1 MKILSLSVSRSSESG
16 YQSANKSDEYIIEGI
31 TSHNDKILGKIYKE
45 YHQKIKKMVYSF
57 HNTALDPDEI
67 FQEGLTRAVINIREG
82 KFRGESSFS
91 TYLNSICRH
100 ICLKEMARHKS
111 VPISGYEQFNEN
123 DAIDFDAIAKLLQ
136 VRNRLENKC
145 RTIIDM
151 RFGFGETN
159 KEKGSS
165 FEAIASNLDI
175 TVENARQRFKRCLDK
190 LREYILGNTE
200 LINLLQ
206 P

>member
-1 MKILSLSVSRSSESG
+1 MKILPFGMSRSLESG
-16 YQSANKSDEYIIEGI
+16 YHSTNKSNESIIEGI
-31 TSHNDKILGKIYKE
+31 ISHNDIMLGKIYKE

-82 KFRGESSFS
+82 KFRGDSSFS
-91 TYLNSICRH
+91 TYLNSICRN
-100 ICLKEMARHKS
+100 ICLKEIARHKN
-111 VPISGYEQFNEN
+111 VPITGNEN
-123 DAIDFDAIAKLLQ
+123 LTENEGIDFESLNQILQ
-136 VRNRLENKC
+136 IRSQLENKC
-145 RTIIDM
+145 RAIIDM

-159 KEKGSS
+159 EEKTAS
-165 FEAIASNLDI
+165 FETIASVLDI

-190 LREYILGNTE
+190 LKEFILGNPE
-200 LINLLQ
+200 LKNLLQ

>member
-1 MKILSLSVSRSSESG
+1 MKILPFGLSRSSEPG
-16 YQSANKSDEYIIEGI
+16 YHSTNKSDESIIDGI
-31 TSHNDKILGKIYKE
+31 ISHNDKILGQIYNE
-45 YHQKIKKMVYSF
+45 YHQKIKKMVYAF
-57 HNTALDPDEI
+57 RNTALDPDEI

-91 TYLNSICRH
+91 TYLNSICRN

-111 VPISGYEQFNEN
+111 IPITGNETFHEN
-123 DAIDFDAIAKLLQ
+123 NAIDFESVSQLLHI
-136 VRNRLENKC
+136 RNKLENKC

-151 RFGFGETN
+151 RFGFGDSNEEKTASVET
-159 KEKGSS
+159 
-165 FEAIASNLDI
+165 IASALDI

-190 LREYILGNTE
+190 LKEFILGNPE
-200 LINLLQ
+200 LKNLLQ